1 MSGVGCSL
9 LPPPFSCLRIPL
21 PIKSWMCRSAVWC
34 ELSLSFAHFSVVSF
48 PSNPSSKRLTIM
60 IDSCLSRRQR
70 GQRTADSRNA
80 SNARDDGESLTGTTV
95 LLNA

>member
-34 ELSLSFAHFSVVSF
+34 ELSVSFAHFSVVSF
-48 PSNPSSKRLTIM
+48 PSKSY
-60 IDSCLSRRQR
+60 
-70 GQRTADSRNA
+70 
-80 SNARDDGESLTGTTV
+80 V
-95 LLNA
+95 LEDPGSEQTKSGFGLNAPWGILVPPREEKPDCTQLTTSLMYRR